1 VRRKKPILGAGLKT
15 RGHVLVIFL
24 VAAPVWAQEAP
35 AVRLTLDE
43 ARARAVET
51 SHRLAEARAHQV
63 VAQAAVAARQAA
75 DRPLVAASAGYTRTN
90 HVDEFF
96 VPGPLGG
103 LPRVIYPDVPDNY
116 RTRLDLQW
124 PIYTGGRVDA
134 LERAARAERE
144 ATGQDLAAARADLRL
159 EIARAFWA
167 LVTARETEE
176 VLARAVGRMDAHVR
190 DLRSMLD
197 QGLIPPNDLLST
209 EAQRSRQQV
218 LAIQAANARG
228 IAEADLRRL
237 LGMESSG
244 PIEPAA
250 VLDVSAAAERDVAG
264 LIADARA
271 QRPERRALEDRLNG
285 ARAQIDAAASGR
297 RPQIAVAGGYDY
309 ARPNPHIFPRAD
321 EWNDSWDASVNATW
335 SLWDGGRVKAERA
348 EATATARA
356 AEAHVGDFDRQLT
369 FEVQQRLLEAQ
380 SSRAEIVAAADG
392 VRSAAE
398 ARRVVNERFAAG
410 VATATDVL
418 DAETALLQA
427 ELDRTRSLASARL
440 ADARLERAIGR

>member
-1 VRRKKPILGAGLKT
+1 MVKTTTLAILLT
-15 RGHVLVIFL
+15 LVS
-24 VAAPVWAQEAP
+24 ASVWAQATAEK
-35 AVRLTLDE
+35 LTLEE
-43 ARARAVET
+43 AIARGLAN
-51 SHRLAEARAHQV
+51 SLRLAELDARQ
-63 VAQAAVAARQAA
+63 QAAAAVEREQAA
-75 DRPLVAASAGYTRTN
+75 SRQPILSIQGGYTRTN
-90 HVDEFF
+90 HVEEF
-96 VPGPLGG
+96 VIRQPGEVTTSVL
-103 LPRVIYPDVPDNY
+103 YPDAPDNY

-124 PIYTGGRVDA
+124 PIYTGGRADA

-176 VLARAVGRMDAHVR
+176 VLARAVGSMDAHVR

-250 VLDVSAAAERDVAG
+250 VLDVSAAADRDVAR

-297 RPQIAVAGGYDY
+297 RPQIAVTGGYDY
-309 ARPNPHIFPRAD
+309 ARPNPHIFPRVD
-321 EWNDSWDASVNATW
+321 EWNDSWDASVNVTW
-335 SLWDGGRVKAERA
+335 SLWDGGRVKAGRA

-356 AEAHVGDFDRQLT
+356 AEARVG
-369 FEVQQRLLEAQ
+369 
-380 SSRAEIVAAADG
+380 
-392 VRSAAE
+392 
-398 ARRVVNERFAAG
+398 
-410 VATATDVL
+410 
-418 DAETALLQA
+418 
-427 ELDRTRSLASARL
+427 
-440 ADARLERAIGR
+440 